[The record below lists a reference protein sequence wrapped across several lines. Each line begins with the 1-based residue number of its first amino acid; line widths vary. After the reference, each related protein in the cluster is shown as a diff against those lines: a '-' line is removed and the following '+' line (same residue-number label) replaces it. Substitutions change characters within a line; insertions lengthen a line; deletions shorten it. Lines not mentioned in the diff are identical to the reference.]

1 MRKILALI
9 GAFSFGNVAAANG
22 EDWFTGALIGAI
34 TVGLL
39 PDLFRVFKLLC
50 SFLVWFYCFVS
61 LLLNLFRMF
70 KGFISEKAKI
80 FREAGD
86 VSPPPPRKI
95 RGSEVVHKIDVASSS
110 RQPDES
116 QGRRIGEKI
125 PYPPSSKF
133 VLDAP
138 SNRGSEKV
146 PPVTSSKFV
155 LDPAKIEALARET
168 DEIQSIL
175 SEMMADV
182 GSTEV
187 VEPLSE
193 IAHKIDTKSSSGQ
206 ANGGQSDHDGEKV
219 PPVTSSKFVL
229 DPAKIEAL
237 AGETDEIQSILL
249 EMMADVGSTEVVE
262 PPSKITHKIDIKSTL
277 RQADEIQSDCGGEKV
292 PLVTSSRFV
301 LDPAKIE
308 ALARE
313 TDEIQSILSEK
324 MAELEPSVSAKDQE
338 CSVEQELVA
347 WLSELD
353 TRYHTALLA
362 IIKHNL
368 ISTEDFDALAA
379 REHLISEDLFNT
391 INSWSDDALGD
402 FLLEK
407 SEDILI
413 RKELLLNIP
422 VLVADYQYDN

>member
-22 EDWFTGALIGAI
+22 EDWFAGALIGAI

-70 KGFISEKAKI
+70 KGFVSEKAKI

-86 VSPPPPRKI
+86 VSPPLPRRI

-175 SEMMADV
+175 SE
-182 GSTEV
+182 
-187 VEPLSE
+187 
-193 IAHKIDTKSSSGQ
+193 
-206 ANGGQSDHDGEKV
+206 
-219 PPVTSSKFVL
+219 
-229 DPAKIEAL
+229 
-237 AGETDEIQSILL
+237 
-249 EMMADVGSTEVVE
+249 
-262 PPSKITHKIDIKSTL
+262 
-277 RQADEIQSDCGGEKV
+277 
-292 PLVTSSRFV
+292 
-301 LDPAKIE
+301 
-308 ALARE
+308 
-313 TDEIQSILSEK
+313 K

-338 CSVEQELVA
+338 CRVEQELVA

>member
-22 EDWFTGALIGAI
+22 EDWFAGALIGAI

-70 KGFISEKAKI
+70 KGFVSEKAKI

-86 VSPPPPRKI
+86 VSPPLPRRI

-193 IAHKIDTKSSSGQ
+193 IAHKIDIK
-206 ANGGQSDHDGEKV
+206 
-219 PPVTSSKFVL
+219 
-229 DPAKIEAL
+229 
-237 AGETDEIQSILL
+237 SIL
-249 EMMADVGSTEVVE
+249 G
-262 PPSKITHKIDIKSTL
+262 
-277 RQADEIQSDCGGEKV
+277 QADEIQSDCGGEKV
-292 PLVTSSRFV
+292 PPVTSSRFV

-338 CSVEQELVA
+338 CRVEQELVA